1 MWPENVVTLS
11 RAQLWVKRY
20 PKIPT
25 DLRFR
30 QFCLQSKKLILNVN
44 ILQTKEP
51 TYKLQRKNQEPL
63 RAPDSLL
70 LQGLFFL
77 GGGGEL
83 RRKFKRKNV
92 LRFSERAPVSQN
104 I

>member
-51 TYKLQRKNQEPL
+51 TYKLFKTNFEMLQRKNQEPL

-70 LQGLFFL
+70 LQGLFL
-77 GGGGEL
+77 GGGGVTE
-83 RRKFKRKNV
+83 K
-92 LRFSERAPVSQN
+92 